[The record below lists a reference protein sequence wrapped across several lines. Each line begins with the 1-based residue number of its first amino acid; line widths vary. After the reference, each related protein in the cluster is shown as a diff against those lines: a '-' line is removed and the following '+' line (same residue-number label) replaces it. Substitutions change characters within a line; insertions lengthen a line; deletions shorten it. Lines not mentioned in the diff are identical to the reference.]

1 MNVAVIGGAGRMGRW
16 LVRYFVSQGH
26 GVVISDVN
34 LDEAGAFAEE
44 AGVEL
49 AKNNVEAVKTAE
61 LTMVS
66 TPIQVTPEVVNEIS
80 THAMKGAILAEISS
94 LKSHVVK
101 TLARLAEDV
110 KPLSIHPLFGPGAKR
125 LKGRKIAVIPILDAE
140 AETELAREFFPGA
153 EMVVVDAEEH
163 DRAMALTLSL
173 PYFMNIVFASVVS
186 DDDLAALKR
195 LEGPTFRLQL
205 TLTESIMT
213 EDPTLQAS
221 IQMNNK
227 YALQYLNK
235 FLSKAKTIEK
245 SIANKDAETF
255 ASLCKN
261 VQSLLSKDKDFAKAY
276 EKVYRIL
283 EILQ

>member
-1 MNVAVIGGAGRMGRW
+1 MGRW

-26 GVVISDVN
+26 GVVISDAN

-186 DDDLAALKR
+186 DDDLVALKR

-221 IQMNNK
+221 IQVNNK

-255 ASLCKN
+255 ASFCKN
-261 VQSLLSKDKDFAKAY
+261 VRSLLSKDKDFAIAY

>member
-101 TLARLAEDV
+101 TLARLAGDV

-186 DDDLAALKR
+186 DDDLVALKR

-221 IQMNNK
+221 IQVNNK

-255 ASLCKN
+255 ASLWKN

-276 EKVYRIL
+276 EKVYGIL